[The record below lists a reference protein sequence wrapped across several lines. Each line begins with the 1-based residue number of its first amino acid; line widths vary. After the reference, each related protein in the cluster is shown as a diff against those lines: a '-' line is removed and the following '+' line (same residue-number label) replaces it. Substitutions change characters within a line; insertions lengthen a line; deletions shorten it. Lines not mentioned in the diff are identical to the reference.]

1 MLYYCEQ
8 YHPFLQLQ
16 KMTKVSSLFAN
27 YTTFQKAKQ
36 TSLAKQWGLQLY
48 IKIKALD
55 YECILIRFEHMSSE
69 R

>member
-8 YHPFLQLQ
+8 YHRFLQLQ
-16 KMTKVSSLFAN
+16 KMTTKVSSLFTN
-27 YTTFQKAKQ
+27 YTTL
-36 TSLAKQWGLQLY
+36 SLAKKWGLQLY

-55 YECILIRFEHMSSE
+55 YECILIGFEHMSSE

>member
-1 MLYYCEQ
+1 MLYYYEQ
-8 YHPFLQLQ
+8 YHRFLQLQ
-16 KMTKVSSLFAN
+16 KMTKVSLLFTN

-36 TSLAKQWGLQLY
+36 TSLAKKWGLQLY
-48 IKIKALD
+48 IEIKALD

>member
-8 YHPFLQLQ
+8 YHRFLQLQ
-16 KMTKVSSLFAN
+16 KMTKASSLFAN

-36 TSLAKQWGLQLY
+36 TSLAKKWGLQLY